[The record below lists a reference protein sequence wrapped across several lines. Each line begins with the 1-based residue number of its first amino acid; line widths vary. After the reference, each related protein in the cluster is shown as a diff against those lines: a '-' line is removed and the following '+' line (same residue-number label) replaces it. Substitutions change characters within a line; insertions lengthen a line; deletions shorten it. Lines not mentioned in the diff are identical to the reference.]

1 MPTPHKHAE
10 VIKAWA
16 DGQEIEYC
24 QGGKW
29 FESLVPTWREER
41 EYRIKPKPAAP
52 KWPQTTMTD
61 EEIMIAMDYSSKSN
75 GGPWR
80 AIANQAIVHECST
93 GALVPADKV
102 REIEAKARAE
112 GAKSSLDPID
122 VIEAT
127 WRHLK
132 SFPVSREDI
141 QIILL
146 KAAK

>member
-10 VIKAWA
+10 VIRAFA
-16 DGQEIEYC
+16 DGAQVEVKRD
-24 QGGKW
+24 GGNW
-29 FESLVPTWREER
+29 IATPRPDFDEDL
-41 EYRIKPKPAAP
+41 EYRVKPVAP
-52 KWPQTTMTD
+52 KWPQTTMTSPELTKAYD
-61 EEIMIAMDYSSKSN
+61 ANKMMICALEDVAN
-75 GGPWR
+75 A
-80 AIANQAIVHECST
+80 AIAHACEAGQ
-93 GALVPADKV
+93 LVPADKV

-112 GAKSSLDPID
+112 GAKSALDPID